1 MIERRAC
8 TAARAAARGYR
19 MCIVEPHQAFAFSP
33 MERQAVVE
41 PVRLCFGRGHH
52 THDKPNPMSMLR
64 VDDKDLPVKPEQGV
78 ERRIALHINSYH
90 QLISLYKSLRIPFP
104 IDFLGQI
111 SRRGRVPPTCSART
125 AGAAIIIHA
134 VDTEAMNEHLKK
146 ISAQISPAAHAVLL
160 SNDAG
165 WHQKDARLRV
175 HDNITLLPQPPYSPE
190 LNPMENVRE
199 DLRDNKL
206 YALVRDIYEAI
217 LAARKSA
224 WSFLIHD
231 PDRIRKSGSRVW
243 ACVRL

>member
-1 MIERRAC
+1 
-8 TAARAAARGYR
+8 
-19 MCIVEPHQAFAFSP
+19 
-33 MERQAVVE
+33 
-41 PVRLCFGRGHH
+41 
-52 THDKPNPMSMLR
+52 
-64 VDDKDLPVKPEQGV
+64 
-78 ERRIALHINSYH
+78 
-90 QLISLYKSLRIPFP
+90 
-104 IDFLGQI
+104 
-111 SRRGRVPPTCSART
+111 
-125 AGAAIIIHA
+125 
-134 VDTEAMNEHLKK
+134 MNEHLKK